1 MSKLTS
7 LRSMGPTGKEVDNIS
22 RSPSG
27 AMSLLG
33 DDEIIESFLLGVPLA
48 LPALLDHHISMQ
60 EPN

>member
-1 MSKLTS
+1 
-7 LRSMGPTGKEVDNIS
+7 MGPTEKEVDNIS

-33 DDEIIESFLLGVPLA
+33 YDEIMESFLLGLPLA
-48 LPALLDHHISMQ
+48 KPALLDHHISMQ